1 MSEQAESYADISI
14 KKHPHT
20 RFNLSKYLLNF
31 YNVFVPK
38 FLSDHTD
45 FSSICIA
52 EISLRQKPLLNQ
64 EFYKLALSCT
74 VLSHAA

>member
-1 MSEQAESYADISI
+1 MSEQAESYADIFI

-45 FSSICIA
+45 FLASV
-52 EISLRQKPLLNQ
+52 LLK
-64 EFYKLALSCT
+64 FLYVRSRC
-74 VLSHAA
+74 

>member
-1 MSEQAESYADISI
+1 MSEQAESYADIFI
-14 KKHPHT
+14 KKHQHT

-45 FSSICIA
+45 F
-52 EISLRQKPLLNQ
+52 
-64 EFYKLALSCT
+64 
-74 VLSHAA
+74 